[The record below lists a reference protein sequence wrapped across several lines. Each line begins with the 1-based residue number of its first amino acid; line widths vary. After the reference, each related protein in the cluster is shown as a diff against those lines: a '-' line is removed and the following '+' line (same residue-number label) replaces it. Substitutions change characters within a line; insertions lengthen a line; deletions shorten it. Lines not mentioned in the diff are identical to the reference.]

1 MVREGSTV
9 AGQTLEQNT
18 DPTAAEPGVQPTLA
32 PQQLQR
38 LTAVIREAASSSPEV
53 AVFVD
58 RLAGH
63 GVRLVPH
70 MARNGR
76 VTGVSY
82 DYLGVVVKAAAL
94 GTEFTW
100 SGLQKKLGIQYVM
113 PRDNAVLEQCEKEG
127 WVPQGLGS
135 VEYPAQSSL
144 PLDMNVDAGAP
155 QVLALDEDT
164 AVERASI
171 AEDRIEAIQA
181 NTANLSN
188 DAESVD
194 ISHVHRLAAEMSAAS
209 DESFALP
216 ETSAV
221 EVEDAHAAESSAVDA
236 SEVARLRSELIALRN
251 DFEEYAKE
259 LPTRAATNR
268 ALVETSD
275 LTALQAAIVE
285 LRERVLDQADIIDRM
300 RGEYWRV
307 AITSACVAALVA
319 ALGVGLWTSQKADS
333 ASRQAAQLVIEQMN
347 KQTADDPLRK
357 YFDRIVKKLQPD
369 GAKPN

>member
-1 MVREGSTV
+1 MAREGSTV
-9 AGQTLEQNT
+9 AGQTLEQNS
-18 DPTAAEPGVQPTLA
+18 DPTAADAGVMPTLA

-38 LTAVIREAASSSPEV
+38 LTAVIREAASGAPEV

-82 DYLGVVVKAAAL
+82 DYLGVVAKAAAL

-127 WVPQGLGS
+127 WIPRGLS
-135 VEYPAQSSL
+135 SADYPAQSSL
-144 PLDMNVDAGAP
+144 PLDITVEPAASEI
-155 QVLALDEDT
+155 LALDQET
-164 AVERASI
+164 ADERAPT
-171 AEDRIEAIQA
+171 AEDAIQVS
-181 NTANLSN
+181 TANLSN

-194 ISHVHRLAAEMSAAS
+194 ISHVRRFAAEMNAAS

-216 ETSAV
+216 ETSAL
-221 EVEDAHAAESSAVDA
+221 EVGDAHAAESSAVDA

-251 DFEEYAKE
+251 DFEEYATE
-259 LPTRAATNR
+259 LPMRAGANR
-268 ALVETSD
+268 AVVATAD
-275 LTALQAAIVE
+275 LTALQAAVVE
-285 LRERVLDQADIIDRM
+285 LRERILDQADSVDRM

-307 AITSACVAALVA
+307 AITSACIAALVA
-319 ALGVGLWTSQKADS
+319 ALGVGLWASQKAES
-333 ASRQAAQLVIEQMN
+333 ASRQAAQSVVDQIN
-347 KQTADDPLRK
+347 KQAADDPLRK
-357 YFDRIVKKLQPD
+357 YFDRIVKKLQPE